1 MVPLYELLW
10 EIAIMEKA
18 ARATGL
24 KEKKQHGDQ
33 MFPVAVYDVF
43 MEEDKVPIYLHW
55 HEELEILFF
64 TEGNTT
70 FLIESVEIS
79 LSAGDMLMIKPGVLH
94 GSHDKLKEAAA
105 YRAVLVRYE
114 FLAGMGQDRI
124 SRKYLEP
131 LFSPGRGTY
140 VHMPLSCDLHGKA
153 AEAVE
158 SVFML
163 FEKQEKG
170 YELLVKSQLLQLCCY
185 FYRQMDIDGKHSGNE
200 PYNARVNGKIR
211 EIYNF
216 VQENYQEKIT
226 VKQMAEWVHFS
237 EGYFCRFFKENFHM
251 SFMEYVN
258 GVRLEKAEY
267 LVTETDKTMEEIAG
281 ETGFS
286 SSNYFA
292 ISFRRAYGISPLKY
306 RAEMVK

>member
-1 MVPLYELLW
+1 MGLMRNMQKTTKVT
-10 EIAIMEKA
+10 
-18 ARATGL
+18 RATGL

-33 MFPVAVYDVF
+33 MFPVAIYDVL
-43 MEEDKVPIYLHW
+43 MEAGRIPVYLHW

-64 TEGNTT
+64 TEGSAT
-70 FLIESVEIS
+70 FLIEGTEVS
-79 LSAGDMLMIKPGVLH
+79 LTAGDMLLLKPGVLH
-94 GSHDKLKEAAA
+94 GGHDKLSAAAA

-131 LFSPGRGTY
+131 LFEAERGTY
-140 VHMPLSCDLHGKA
+140 VHMSVDHALHGQA
-153 AEAVE
+153 AQAVEAVF
-158 SVFML
+158 SL
-163 FEKQEKG
+163 FGEQGKG
-170 YELLVKSQLLQLCCY
+170 YELLVKAQILLLFY
-185 FYRQMDIDGKHSGNE
+185 FFYLLVDGYEGSVGNE
-200 PYNARVNGKIR
+200 SYNMRINGKIR
-211 EIYNF
+211 EIYEF

-226 VKQMAEWVHFS
+226 VGQMARKVHFS
-237 EGYFCRFFKENFHM
+237 EGYFCRFFKDNFHM

-258 GVRLEKAEY
+258 GVRLQRAER

-292 ISFRRAYGISPLKY
+292 VAFRRAYGISPLKY
-306 RAEMVK
+306 RTEMIK

>member
-1 MVPLYELLW
+1 MKE
-10 EIAIMEKA
+10 A
-18 ARATGL
+18 ARATRL

-33 MFPVAVYDVF
+33 MFPVATYDVF
-43 MEEDKVPIYLHW
+43 MEADRVPMYLHW

-64 TEGNTT
+64 TEGSST
-70 FLIESVEIS
+70 FLIEGVELS
-79 LSAGDMLMIKPGVLH
+79 LTAGDMLMIKPGILH
-94 GSHDKLKEAAA
+94 GSHDKLRRPAA

-140 VHMPLSCDLHGKA
+140 VHIPLDSSLHRQA

-158 SVFML
+158 SVFTL
-163 FEKQEKG
+163 FEEQGKG
-170 YELLVKSQLLQLCCY
+170 YELLVKSQLLQLCFF
-185 FYRQMDIDGKHSGNE
+185 FYRMMDTGSDNSGGE
-200 PYNARVNGKIR
+200 PNSARINGKIR

-216 VQENYQEKIT
+216 VQENYQEKIS
-226 VKQMAEWVHFS
+226 VRQMAEKVHFS
-237 EGYFCRFFKENFHM
+237 EGYFCRFFKDNFHM

-258 GVRLEKAEY
+258 GVRLQKAEY

-306 RAEMVK
+306 RTEMVK